1 MKKRF
6 LTAAAVA
13 VVPLG
18 ALATMTFASPAQ
30 DVTPTSRARSTVPA
44 FNGRSNPHG
53 PVEFRAHASKKMDVF
68 VRQHDYKPG
77 GFTGWH
83 THPGPIFLQVK
94 TGELVVYDYANPCE
108 GIKLTPGKGYVDTGR
123 GHMVVNESAAPATD
137 ISVIMAPA
145 EGGPFRGELDP
156 PDVDCDA

>member
-1 MKKRF
+1 MKRF
-6 LTAAAVA
+6 LTASGAAL
-13 VVPLG
+13 VPLG
-18 ALATMTFASPAQ
+18 AFAALAFASPAK
-30 DVTPTSRARSTVPA
+30 DVQPTPIVRSTFPA
-44 FNGRSNPHG
+44 FNVRSDPQG
-53 PVEFRAHASKKMDVF
+53 PVDFRAHASRPMDVF

-137 ISVIMAPA
+137 VSVIMAPA
-145 EGGPFRGELDP
+145 EGGSFRGELEP

>member
-1 MKKRF
+1 MRR
-6 LTAAAVA
+6 
-13 VVPLG
+13 P
-18 ALATMTFASPAQ
+18 
-30 DVTPTSRARSTVPA
+30 
-44 FNGRSNPHG
+44 
-53 PVEFRAHASKKMDVF
+53 MDVF

-94 TGELVVYDYANPCE
+94 SGELVVYDYENPCE

-123 GHMVVNESAAPATD
+123 GHMVVNESGAPATD

-145 EGGPFRGELDP
+145 DNGVSAASWTRRRR
-156 PDVDCDA
+156 